1 MRGGRKEGSPRAEP
15 LSPSYLSGGETEAQR
30 TEGSKLIVQGLC
42 GASGRSVQ
50 GAELSGLMLLAWVS
64 CCVLERRWQRNRASG
79 QMGDSLSTWKSGS
92 WAK

>member
-1 MRGGRKEGSPRAEP
+1 MWGGRKEGSLHAEP
-15 LSPSYLSGGETEAQR
+15 LSPSCLPCGES
-30 TEGSKLIVQGLC
+30 EGSKLIVHSLC

-50 GAELSGLMLLAWVS
+50 GAELSGLALLAWVA

-79 QMGDSLSTWKSGS
+79 QMGDSLGTWKSGS